1 MCKKCICLI
10 RVSTNAQDLKG
21 QRETVVANAIADGY
35 AKDEIAIVEK
45 KESAI
50 KLLEVERESLNEM
63 KEIISE
69 NPSIES
75 VYVFAIDRLA
85 RKVSVVL
92 SVVDYLCNKGINLVF
107 INPHKLKTMK
117 YDEKKKMMVR
127 DELTQLLLMFL
138 SYGAEMEMEIKMA
151 RFKVAKD
158 VLQAQNKLASGKPMF
173 GYKKLPNNEVVI
185 DDEQAETV
193 RTIFNDYVY
202 NDKSMLQIYKE
213 MIAIFGEK
221 KLGSGQMMIRS
232 ILINHG
238 YCGDYSFRDK
248 KKVLKYPRIID
259 EELFELAQQKIANNK
274 VGLKKQT
281 KNIYYAKSLVRNM
294 DSGYLMSA
302 MRANCAYRCMRNG
315 QTININAVDT
325 IAWRTT
331 CTLIAISNAIESS
344 QKPKEIAETIKNN
357 NESIVALKANLK
369 AKEVER
375 KKAFQMYIKGKI
387 TEEIYDE
394 EIAKIEKEI
403 SVWNQQISKIES
415 ENNYLTMQTKTYKEQ
430 TFYSAKEVNDNVTDD
445 AARKQLIDSNIKE
458 IQLTKIGYGK
468 YELRVIPKMELVSGY
483 KKLMMNEYFVYS
495 SNGGSIK
502 LERNYIMNDKVA
514 TMDISKQ
521 IMKRFENENIRKYR
535 QQSSRR
541 KTK

>member
-10 RVSTNAQDLKG
+10 RVSTNTQDLKG

-35 AKDEIAIVEK
+35 TKDEIAIVEK

-50 KLLEVERESLNEM
+50 KLLEEKRESLNEM

-173 GYKKLPNNEVVI
+173 GYRKLPNNEVVI
-185 DDEQAETV
+185 DEEQAEAV

-202 NDKSMLQIYKE
+202 NNKSMLQIYKE
-213 MIAIFGEK
+213 MITVFGEK

-248 KKVLKYPRIID
+248 KKALKYPRIID
-259 EELFELAQQKIANNK
+259 EELYELAQQKINKNK
-274 VGLKKQT
+274 VGSKKQT

-294 DSGYLMSA
+294 ESGYLMSA

-325 IAWRTT
+325 IAWQTT
-331 CTLIAISNAIESS
+331 CTLIAINNAVNAQ
-344 QKPKEIAETIKNN
+344 QKPKEIAETIKRN
-357 NESIVALKANLK
+357 NETIEALKANLET
-369 AKEVER
+369 KEVER
-375 KKAFQMYIKGKI
+375 KKAFQMYLKGKI

-394 EIAKIEKEI
+394 AIAKIEKEI
-403 SVWNQQISKIES
+403 SVWNQEISKIES
-415 ENNYLTMQTKTYKEQ
+415 ENNYLSMQSNTYKNQ
-430 TFYSAKEVNDNVTDD
+430 MSWSAKEVDDNVTDD
-445 AARKQLIDSNIKE
+445 AARKQLIDFNIKE
-458 IQLTKIGYGK
+458 IQLTKIDYGK
-468 YELRVIPKMELVSGY
+468 YELKVIPRMEFESRY
-483 KKLMMNEYFVYS
+483 KKLMMDEYFVYS
-495 SNGGSIK
+495 SNGGAIK
-502 LERNYIMNDKVA
+502 LERKYTIGDKV
-514 TMDISKQ
+514 TTTDISKQ
-521 IMKRFENENIRKYR
+521 IIRRFENENIRKYR
-535 QQSSRR
+535 QQ
-541 KTK
+541 KKVVNK